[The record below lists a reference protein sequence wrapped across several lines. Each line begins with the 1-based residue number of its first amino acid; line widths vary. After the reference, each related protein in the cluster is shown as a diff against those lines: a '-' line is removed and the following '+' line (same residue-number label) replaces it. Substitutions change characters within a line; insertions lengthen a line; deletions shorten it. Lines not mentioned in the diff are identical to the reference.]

1 MLKAVT
7 SVDAALRCL
16 VRVTRECRLGYMAYS
31 HLCQVPTGVC
41 EKAFLLA
48 LSLNNLVAT
57 NHGYDALGLIVTT
70 YPSNVLDNNSAI

>member
-1 MLKAVT
+1 
-7 SVDAALRCL
+7 
-16 VRVTRECRLGYMAYS
+16 MAYS